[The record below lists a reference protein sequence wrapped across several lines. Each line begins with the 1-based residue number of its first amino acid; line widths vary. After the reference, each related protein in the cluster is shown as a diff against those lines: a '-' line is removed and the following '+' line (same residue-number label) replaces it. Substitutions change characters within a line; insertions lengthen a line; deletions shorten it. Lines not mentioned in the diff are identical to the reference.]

1 MRTRKGNTVR
11 KGLLFAIFLLALTA
25 GAQSAAGKFDGSWNT
40 TVVCDA
46 KSNASGYTW
55 HFVSTVTGNVLHGER
70 GTAGQNAYLAID
82 GKIEN
87 DGKAKLKASGVTG
100 GKEYTHAWTKV
111 EGEEYSYDVKSEFTG
126 TQGKGERSTGLGV
139 AGRPCHYTFEKQAA
153 GAAAAAKP

>member
-1 MRTRKGNTVR
+1 METRMR
-11 KGLLFAIFLLALTA
+11 KGLFFAVFLMTL
-25 GAQSAAGKFDGSWNT
+25 AAGSQSVPGRFDGMWNT

-87 DGKAKLKASGVTG
+87 DGKAKLKASGITG
-100 GKEYTHAWTKV
+100 SKEYTHAPTKV
-111 EGEEYSYDVKSEFTG
+111 EGEGYGYEVKSVFTDME
-126 TQGKGERSTGLGV
+126 GKGERSTGLGI
-139 AGRPCHYTFEKQAA
+139 AGRPCHYAFEKLPA
-153 GAAAAAKP
+153 GAPAEAKP